1 MELQINSVDQMHQ
14 LGAKIGAQLKAGDV
28 VVLTGELGSGKT
40 VLTQGIASSFGIK
53 NITSPTF
60 VISRVYKSK
69 INFIHID
76 TYRLLDQGVSS
87 FSDLDF
93 ESYLENSIFVI
104 EWGASFVNT
113 LNDQYLEI
121 IIKQGTEE
129 SFRNI
134 SFNLVG
140 DRWSGFN
147 LWVPFWQLIPQ
158 PLEHLSL

>member
-1 MELQINSVDQMHQ
+1 MELQINSVEQMHQ
-14 LGAKIGAQLKAGDV
+14 LGTKIGAQLKAGDV

-69 INFIHID
+69 IYFIHVD
-76 TYRLLDQGVSS
+76 AYRLLDQGVSS
-87 FSDLDF
+87 FIDLDF
-93 ESYLENSIFVI
+93 ESYLANSIFVI
-104 EWGASFVNT
+104 EWGALFVNT
-113 LNDQYLEI
+113 LTDQYLEI
-121 IIKQGTEE
+121 IINQGTEE

-147 LWVPFWQLIPQ
+147 L
-158 PLEHLSL
+158 